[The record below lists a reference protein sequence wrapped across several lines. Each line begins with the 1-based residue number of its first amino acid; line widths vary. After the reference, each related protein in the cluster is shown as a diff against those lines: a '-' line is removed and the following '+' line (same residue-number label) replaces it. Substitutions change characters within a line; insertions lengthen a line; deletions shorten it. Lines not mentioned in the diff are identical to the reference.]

1 MTPRLL
7 TDEEYADLKQKL
19 HQAHD
24 KIIKKA
30 LQEKEGIREFS
41 GKIVMPLLQGLKIN
55 LDNLQLDTTTYIGSN
70 LQAFYADVVYL
81 TDLIDETAQTQ
92 EPVKVAL
99 LIEHKS
105 QMPSQLVLRL
115 QVSEYINAI
124 MKMNYDAKTDS
135 TIPVLTVIFNQF
147 QKGWT
152 VEPFRGLFPHASDK
166 IAQFIPEFNLV
177 IINLADLP
185 DALME
190 SLDKFG
196 VLKATLLAMKNVRN
210 KQFLIHHFE
219 DIFLF
224 LQKHPHEITLRDQLI
239 AYLLGQSQLEPH
251 EIEELLNN
259 IFSPILKKDVMF
271 IEEGFIA
278 VAARNE
284 RVKAEAEAERAM
296 RLQIRLTAIRGWYK
310 GISLNILIDVVDL
323 PANEVKRLVNSCQ
336 KVKAY
341 YAETSDT
348 DIVAL
353 KKLSGLGEAELTALL
368 KLLAQPQA

>member
-41 GKIVMPLLQGLKIN
+41 GKIVMPLLQRLKIN

-70 LQAFYADVVYL
+70 LNAFYSDVVYL
-81 TDLIDETAQTQ
+81 TDLIDEAAQTQ

-147 QKGWT
+147 QKGWA

-177 IINLADLP
+177 IVNLADLP

-224 LQKHPHEITLRDQLI
+224 LQKHPHEITLRNQLVT
-239 AYLLGQSQLEPH
+239 YLVGQSQLTPQET
-251 EIEELLNN
+251 EELLNN
-259 IFSPILKKDVMF
+259 IFSPILKQEVME
-271 IEEGFIA
+271 IEGTVMEIA
-278 VAARNE
+278 YRRGLE
-284 RVKAEAEAERAM
+284 EANQVQLRKT
-296 RLQIRLTAIRGWYK
+296 RLTAMRGWYK

-341 YAETSDT
+341 YAETGDT
-348 DIVAL
+348 NIVAL
-353 KKLSGLGEAELTALL
+353 KKLSGLEEAELTALL

>member
-30 LQEKEGIREFS
+30 LQVKEGIREFS

-70 LQAFYADVVYL
+70 LQGFYSDVVYL
-81 TDLIDETAQTQ
+81 TDLIDESTQTQ

-152 VEPFRGLFPHASDK
+152 VEPFRGLFPQASDK

-177 IINLADLP
+177 VVNLADLP

-259 IFSPILKKDVMF
+259 IFSPILKQDVMF

-284 RVKAEAEAERAM
+284 RVKAEAEAEMAM
-296 RLQIRLTAIRGWYK
+296 KFHVRLTIMRSWYN
-310 GISLNILIDVVDL
+310 GVALNILTKIVDL
-323 PANEVKRLVNSCQ
+323 PEKEVKRLVNSCQ
-336 KVKAY
+336 KVRKY
-341 YAETSDT
+341 LQSDGLK
-348 DIVAL
+348 IVYF
-353 KKLSGLGEAELTALL
+353 
-368 KLLAQPQA
+368 

>member
-1 MTPRLL
+1 
-7 TDEEYADLKQKL
+7 
-19 HQAHD
+19 
-24 KIIKKA
+24 
-30 LQEKEGIREFS
+30 
-41 GKIVMPLLQGLKIN
+41 
-55 LDNLQLDTTTYIGSN
+55 
-70 LQAFYADVVYL
+70 
-81 TDLIDETAQTQ
+81 
-92 EPVKVAL
+92 
-99 LIEHKS
+99 
-105 QMPSQLVLRL
+105 
-115 QVSEYINAI
+115 
-124 MKMNYDAKTDS
+124 
-135 TIPVLTVIFNQF
+135 
-147 QKGWT
+147 
-152 VEPFRGLFPHASDK
+152 
-166 IAQFIPEFNLV
+166 
-177 IINLADLP
+177 
-185 DALME
+185 ME

-224 LQKHPHEITLRDQLI
+224 LQKHPYEITLRDQLI